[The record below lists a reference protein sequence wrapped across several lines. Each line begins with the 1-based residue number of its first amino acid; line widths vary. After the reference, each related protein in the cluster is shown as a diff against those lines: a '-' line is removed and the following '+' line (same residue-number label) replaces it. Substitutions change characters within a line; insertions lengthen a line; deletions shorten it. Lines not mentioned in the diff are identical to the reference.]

1 MRRYNWF
8 ILIWYL
14 IFLNISLKFCN
25 AASAH
30 IYTHQ
35 HKEGYGNE
43 RTDDGAFSPRS
54 SNHFVNG
61 EHHQE
66 FDHEAILGESASS

>member
-1 MRRYNWF
+1 MQQYAYFVLFCLNFLDVSF
-8 ILIWYL
+8 I
-14 IFLNISLKFCN
+14 FCN

-35 HKEGYGNE
+35 YKESFGHE
-43 RTDDGAFSPRS
+43 RAEDGAFSPRS
-54 SNHFVNG
+54 SNHYING

-66 FDHEAILGESASS
+66 FDHEVILGMYIV